1 MGLYTHELNILQ
13 HELCIKV
20 RCVSFPYFCCPFQVE
35 DAVNRAT
42 DNTNAAQE
50 LDILSLR
57 AQLGSLTTVR
67 NFHFLSAL
75 GNVHDTHS

>member
-1 MGLYTHELNILQ
+1 MRL
-13 HELCIKV
+13 
-20 RCVSFPYFCCPFQVE
+20 FPYFCCPFQVE